1 MSRERNLFIKSGR
14 LGKRNKYIYRL
25 VSLLSLS
32 LSLRREHFEGAKLPL
47 SFLDAVSHLA

>member
-32 LSLRREHFEGAKLPL
+32 LRREHFEGAKLPL